1 MYDVSPQAW
10 LGTAIYFHFNNSVSS
25 VHMISRKV
33 SWLAEGDIAESAWC
47 SSETKDEKTPT
58 VSENL
63 HNQNGI
69 DALRPAS
76 TEEPYPEFGDFSS
89 KNCGVLWQLSREFK
103 TQAD

>member
-1 MYDVSPQAW
+1 MYNMYDVSPQAW
-10 LGTAIYFHFNNSVSS
+10 SGTAIYFHFNNSVS

-47 SSETKDEKTPT
+47 SSETKDENTPT

-63 HNQNGI
+63 HNQNGT

-76 TEEPYPEFGDFSS
+76 TEEPYPRIRR
-89 KNCGVLWQLSREFK
+89 LQLKKLRSLVATFK
-103 TQAD
+103 RI